1 MRRKCAPQ
9 KTLKMRYLVGV
20 NGPFRKKNSK
30 LCSENVHDH
39 VDSRFV
45 FKFQIVRRGVGETIR
60 CFADRK
66 KVREV
71 RFFSAPLCARSA
83 EGAKN
88 VKESVPRDPM
98 SPCKISSQSVQFV
111 RVIPENVIV
120 HKYSICLRDIII
132 VGC

>member
-1 MRRKCAPQ
+1 MCPPKDP
-9 KTLKMRYLVGV
+9 KNEIFGGGKW
-20 NGPFRKKNSK
+20 PFSEKNSK

-88 VKESVPRDPM
+88 VQESVPRDPM

-111 RVIPENVIV
+111 GVIPENVIV

-132 VGC
+132 LGC